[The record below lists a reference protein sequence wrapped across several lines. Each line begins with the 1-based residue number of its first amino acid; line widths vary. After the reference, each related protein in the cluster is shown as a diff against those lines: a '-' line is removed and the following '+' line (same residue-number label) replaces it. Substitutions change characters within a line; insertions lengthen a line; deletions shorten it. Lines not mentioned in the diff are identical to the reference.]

1 MTKESDY
8 DRPRSGKRLVTR
20 RQFAALTGGAAL
32 LTAGLGQ
39 RSALAAPVQKLVLSI
54 RDFGQQNSRLIKA
67 GAQQFADSMKLPL
80 QVLVY
85 NNDPNLEMSGI
96 KAALSEPGTV
106 VSINSWPNTG
116 ESTGRMA
123 TLAQQEV
130 TQLPMNSRAEDCS
143 CWGRQ
148 SHALS

>member
-54 RDFGQQNSRLIKA
+54 RDFGQQYTGPSP
-67 GAQQFADSMKLPL
+67 ADQL
-80 QVLVY
+80 
-85 NNDPNLEMSGI
+85 
-96 KAALSEPGTV
+96 
-106 VSINSWPNTG
+106 
-116 ESTGRMA
+116 A
-123 TLAQQEV
+123 TLADLRDRGVITADEFDREKAKV
-130 TQLPMNSRAEDCS
+130 LV
-143 CWGRQ
+143 
-148 SHALS
+148 